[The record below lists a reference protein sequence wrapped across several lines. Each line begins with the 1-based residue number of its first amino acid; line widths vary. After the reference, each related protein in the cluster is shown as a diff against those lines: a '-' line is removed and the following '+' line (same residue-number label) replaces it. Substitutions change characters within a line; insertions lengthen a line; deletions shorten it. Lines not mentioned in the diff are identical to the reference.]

1 MRSNMELR
9 KNKILNFLTISLL
22 AGYYFNAVTAF
33 ASSSEACTHQEI
45 NESNYLC
52 EQNARHLALEN
63 NMKILTTFLHRS
75 FDVAEEPTFREVDL
89 IKTTYIK
96 NYSSNTLKSA
106 ISKPLDFDVW
116 PRPKTLNRYFEK
128 AIASL
133 DLKGKEDLK
142 YCVSIKN
149 ATLLPE
155 NSKVSAHQLN
165 AAITFSENQLP
176 NSPHSNPTVVREHSV
191 NDCRQLFTLILG

>member
-1 MRSNMELR
+1 MELR

-22 AGYYFNAVTAF
+22 AGYSFNAVTAL
-33 ASSSEACTHQEI
+33 ASSSEACRHHEI

-63 NMKILTTFLHRS
+63 NLKILTTFLHRN
-75 FDVAEEPTFREVDL
+75 FDVTEEATFREEDL
-89 IKTTYIK
+89 INTIDIK
-96 NYSSNTLKSA
+96 NYSSNALKSE
-106 ISKPLDFDVW
+106 ISKPLDFNLW
-116 PRPKTLNRYFEK
+116 PRPKTLNRYFET

-155 NSKVSAHQLN
+155 SSKVSADHLN
-165 AAITFSENQLP
+165 AALSFSENQLP
-176 NSPHSNPTVVREHSV
+176 NSPHSNPTMVREHSV
-191 NDCRQLFTLILG
+191 NDCKQLFTLILG